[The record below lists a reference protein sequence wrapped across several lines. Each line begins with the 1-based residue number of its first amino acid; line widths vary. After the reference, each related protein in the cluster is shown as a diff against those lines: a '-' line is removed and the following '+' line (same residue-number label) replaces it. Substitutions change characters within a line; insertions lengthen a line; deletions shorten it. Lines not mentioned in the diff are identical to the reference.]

1 MTTYSGFS
9 TFNRT
14 RNFKLT
20 DFELVKQDLINHF
33 YIRKGEKLMN
43 PKFGSII
50 WDILFDP
57 FTPSIKELILA
68 DIKTITSYDPRL
80 SVDELIVTQFQ
91 FGIQIVL
98 TLRYVTTNQLSAMT
112 LKFNRDSK
120 SLSIIN

>member
-43 PKFGSII
+43 PNFGSII
-50 WDILFDP
+50 WNLLFDP
-57 FTPSIKELILA
+57 FTTSVKDTIID
-68 DIKTITSYDPRL
+68 DIKTIVNYDPRL
-80 SVDELIVTQFQ
+80 SVDELSVTEYRH
-91 FGIQIVL
+91 GIQIIL
-98 TLRYVTTNQLSAMT
+98 NLRYVITNQLAVMT
-112 LKFNRDSK
+112 LNFDRDSK
-120 SLSIIN
+120 RLSVIN